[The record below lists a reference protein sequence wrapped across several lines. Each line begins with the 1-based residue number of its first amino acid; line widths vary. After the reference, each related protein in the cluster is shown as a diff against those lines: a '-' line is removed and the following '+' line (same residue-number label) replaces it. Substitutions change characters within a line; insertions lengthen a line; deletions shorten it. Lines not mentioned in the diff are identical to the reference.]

1 MSHFNERDLNIF
13 ARSFRNGVQ
22 VVPTILLY
30 KPVSKPRM
38 KN

>member
-13 ARSFRNGVQ
+13 AQSFRDGVQ
-22 VVPTILLY
+22 IVPTILLC